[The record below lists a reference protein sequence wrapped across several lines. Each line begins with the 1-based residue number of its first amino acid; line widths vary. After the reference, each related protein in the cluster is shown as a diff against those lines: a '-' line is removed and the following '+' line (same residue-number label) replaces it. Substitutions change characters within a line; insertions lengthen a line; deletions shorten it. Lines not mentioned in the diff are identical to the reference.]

1 MKKNRIDQDIVVV
14 LACSLVTIAAWVG
27 FEIYRVFVVNKSEV
41 KQITELQIKDLDP
54 TLKVEVLNELEK
66 RTP

>member
-1 MKKNRIDQDIVVV
+1 MKKNRIDHDIVVV

-27 FEIYRVFVVNKSEV
+27 FEIYRVYVANQQEV
-41 KQITELQIKDLDP
+41 KQITEIQIKELDP

-66 RTP
+66 RVP

>member
-14 LACSLVTIAAWVG
+14 LIFSLVTIGAWVG

-41 KQITELQIKDLDP
+41 KQIAEVQIKELDP